1 MNMNKSFLILS
12 ILMLNACSLYEQE
25 DVNLKCLTALNELTH
40 ESNQII
46 SPEKTNHVESI
57 SMDVERV
64 LLIDASL
71 SMNGQVNGKRKIEE
85 VKDMISHFVNN
96 HPHALND
103 LKVYS
108 FGNAHDGCS
117 NNKILLSEELEDEI
131 KTLKLGS
138 EIGKSPIINSVESI
152 VDEHQERSI
161 KPIEITVISDG
172 VENCLDHETS
182 LQKLK
187 DLKLRS
193 NVDIKLHLVGYN
205 TSQSQNEKLKSLVAV
220 TNGIF
225 LPVKSSIE
233 LKERVPALLDGSF
246 GFINVEKP
254 LEINEFTSWKIYN
267 QGKLLASY
275 SDSNFGFDEE
285 SPIKIKTGQYGFCL
299 SIGHSVFVRQIKVNN
314 REVSNIKLS
323 TLVKY

>member
-1 MNMNKSFLILS
+1 
-12 ILMLNACSLYEQE
+12 MLNACSLYEQE
-25 DVNLKCLTALNELTH
+25 DVNLKCLKALNKLKR

-46 SPEKTNHVESI
+46 SPEKTNHVQSI

-71 SMNGQVNGKRKIEE
+71 SMNGEVNGKKKIDE
-85 VKDMISHFVNN
+85 VKGMMSHFVNN

-117 NNKILLSEELEDEI
+117 NNKILLSEKLEDEI

-233 LKERVPALLDGSF
+233 LKERVPALLDSSF

-254 LEINEFTSWKIYN
+254 LEIDQFTSWKIYN

-285 SPIKIKTGQYGFCL
+285 SPVKIKTGQYGFCL

-314 REVSNIKLS
+314 RANIKLS

>member
-1 MNMNKSFLILS
+1 
-12 ILMLNACSLYEQE
+12 
-25 DVNLKCLTALNELTH
+25 
-40 ESNQII
+40 
-46 SPEKTNHVESI
+46 
-57 SMDVERV
+57 MDVERV

-71 SMNGQVNGKRKIEE
+71 SMNGEVNGKKKIDE

-117 NNKILLSEELEDEI
+117 NNKILLSEKLEDEI
-131 KTLKLGS
+131 KNLKLGS

-152 VDEHQERSI
+152 VDEHQKRSI

-205 TSQSQNEKLKSLVAV
+205 TSQSQNEELKRLVAV

-225 LPVKSSIE
+225 LPIKGSIE
-233 LKERVPALLDGSF
+233 LKERVPALLDSSF

-285 SPIKIKTGQYGFCL
+285 SPVKIKTGQYGFCL

>member
-1 MNMNKSFLILS
+1 MNKSFLILS

-25 DVNLKCLTALNELTH
+25 DVNLKCLKALNKLKR

-46 SPEKTNHVESI
+46 SPEKTNHVQSI

-71 SMNGQVNGKRKIEE
+71 SMNGEVNGKKKIDE
-85 VKDMISHFVNN
+85 VKGMMSHFVNN

-117 NNKILLSEELEDEI
+117 NNKILLSEKLEDEI

-233 LKERVPALLDGSF
+233 LKERVPALLDSSF

-254 LEINEFTSWKIYN
+254 LEIDQFTSWKIYN

-285 SPIKIKTGQYGFCL
+285 SPVKIKTGQYGFCL